1 MYEKTVG
8 DSNPERWLARIPHRP
23 SPYDQYTI
31 RRHIELY
38 EIHIRKLKSPKV
50 RRKIKADITR
60 MRAWLK
66 QHFPNKPKGCTGL
79 LK

>member
-1 MYEKTVG
+1 MHEKTVG
-8 DSNPERWLARIPHRP
+8 DSNPAQKLSPMPHQP
-23 SPYDQYTI
+23 SPYDQYII

-66 QHFPNKPKGCTGL
+66 KHFPNKTTA
-79 LK
+79 